1 MRTIKTTAV
10 IIAFWGAIVNMQ
22 ASNPKSGSIDQ
33 MTLKTVERIN
43 EIAGL
48 ESTQKVMLTEKVK
61 NHIIKVQLIQETQD
75 KRLMIAELRKTSE
88 DFRLSM
94 DSILTA
100 EQKTK
105 LAAQRDAVRMAI
117 AEKNKDKKRT
127 QTNNK

>member
-1 MRTIKTTAV
+1 MRTIKTTAL
-10 IIAFWGAIVNMQ
+10 IIAFLGAIVSMH
-22 ASNPKSGSIDQ
+22 ASNPKAGGIDQ
-33 MTLKTVERIN
+33 MTLKTVERLS
-43 EIAGL
+43 EIAML
-48 ESTQKVMLTEKVK
+48 ENAQKVLLAEKVK
-61 NHIIKVQLIQETQD
+61 NHIAKVQIIQEMQD
-75 KRLMIAELRKTSE
+75 KRLMIAELRKASE
-88 DFRLSM
+88 DFRISM